1 MVFLCPPYSC
11 VTLCTNQFLLS
22 SSCTPPVTSGNSPS
36 ASFRCRYLDVSQNDI
51 ASIDATQLAKRP
63 ANKCEGYMRWGRG
76 WRKVDQHSSC
86 RRTDSCQFDVNN
98 EECDNGGTAGK
109 TLLLLGQNP
118 ACAGG
123 LSPGGNNTHS
133 YEVVCESQC
142 AAGCWSRE
150 WAPLRDA
157 WRSSDMIDEDIGD
170 EWIFPARVGPSLAN
184 GVCNAACNTLACGF
198 DGGDCI
204 LDSH

>member
-1 MVFLCPPYSC
+1 M
-11 VTLCTNQFLLS
+11 
-22 SSCTPPVTSGNSPS
+22 
-36 ASFRCRYLDVSQNDI
+36 SQNDI

-63 ANKCEGYMRWGRG
+63 ANKCEGYVRWLRG
-76 WRKVDQHSSC
+76 WRRQRVTWEGYNGIYDH
-86 RRTDSCQFDVNN
+86 QFEKNNDVC
-98 EECDNGGTAGK
+98 ENGGTGGK

-123 LSPGGNNTHS
+123 LSPGRNNTHS